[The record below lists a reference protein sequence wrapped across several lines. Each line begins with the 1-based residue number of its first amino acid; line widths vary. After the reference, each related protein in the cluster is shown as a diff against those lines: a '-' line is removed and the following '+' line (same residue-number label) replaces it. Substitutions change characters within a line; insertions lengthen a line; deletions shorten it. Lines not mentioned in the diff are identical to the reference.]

1 MDKKWKTAAIACLCT
16 VAVLSVSFSAVT
28 LARLKS
34 WKAICRRCKTR

>member
-28 LARLKS
+28 LARLKKLES
-34 WKAICRRCKTR
+34 NLSQVQN